1 MMCNMRKKR
10 ALAFILLIAFVNV
23 LLAAALPQVGY
34 PFWFDQGAFATC
46 GIVLN
51 QGGVFLRDCW
61 DVRGPITPLL
71 YAVALR
77 LAQEPASVF
86 ALNLLWQAITT
97 LGISWLALR
106 WWGHWL
112 AALIAATTYWLSMA
126 SLNYWSVAQAEGFAN
141 LLFVGT
147 TLAAWQTRR
156 RARVGWAFLGGLLG
170 GALFW
175 VKYPFAA
182 YALVL
187 LIGLLVQRAQRR
199 TLLFWSLGGL
209 SAFALGIAYFALGDA
224 LPALWLHVRY
234 ALANFHNKPLDE
246 RWAWLTELFWV
257 EITTFAR
264 IGSTP
269 TAGFKDT
276 VPQVEWL
283 GRGYPIWML
292 LMALGLARALWLSER
307 RRALSWTMLWLVTA
321 ILLNI
326 WQGHSYRY
334 HFIIWL
340 PPMALLAAASAA
352 KPASEPLRLWV
363 RLPSLVLMTLFVVGQ
378 LAALFPW
385 MRDAFDNVIVQ
396 RKPLR
401 ALYLESKEAPIVL
414 LADFLT
420 QNTSPETRVALFSDT
435 PTVHLLAQRLPAT
448 RFPYVRWADESRDP
462 ALREALAQLYL
473 SDLQRS
479 MPRFFIL
486 TQDGYPW
493 ASARFIETWKQL
505 PTLHSF
511 VESNYRYIGEVG
523 PFLIFERLQ

>member
-1 MMCNMRKKR
+1 
-10 ALAFILLIAFVNV
+10 
-23 LLAAALPQVGY
+23 
-34 PFWFDQGAFATC
+34 
-46 GIVLN
+46 
-51 QGGVFLRDCW
+51 
-61 DVRGPITPLL
+61 
-71 YAVALR
+71 
-77 LAQEPASVF
+77 
-86 ALNLLWQAITT
+86 
-97 LGISWLALR
+97 
-106 WWGHWL
+106 
-112 AALIAATTYWLSMA
+112 MA

-199 TLLFWSLGGL
+199 TLLLWSLGGL

-269 TAGFKDT
+269 TAGFKET

-292 LMALGLARALWLSER
+292 LMMLGLARALWLSER
-307 RRALSWTMLWLVTA
+307 RRALSWAMLWLVTG

-352 KPASEPLRLWV
+352 KPASEPLRL
-363 RLPSLVLMTLFVVGQ
+363 
-378 LAALFPW
+378 
-385 MRDAFDNVIVQ
+385 
-396 RKPLR
+396 
-401 ALYLESKEAPIVL
+401 
-414 LADFLT
+414 
-420 QNTSPETRVALFSDT
+420 
-435 PTVHLLAQRLPAT
+435 
-448 RFPYVRWADESRDP
+448 
-462 ALREALAQLYL
+462 
-473 SDLQRS
+473 
-479 MPRFFIL
+479 
-486 TQDGYPW
+486 
-493 ASARFIETWKQL
+493 
-505 PTLHSF
+505 
-511 VESNYRYIGEVG
+511 
-523 PFLIFERLQ
+523 